1 MPARGL
7 ASALVILL
15 WLTSSAVAKPVDHG
29 VAAGRLKVA
38 QVSDIET
45 NNNAEVIQTISI
57 NNFQLISYN
66 RGDYS
71 FRVGVGTDSVED
83 AQRGVV
89 MTSVTENGR
98 DNFGS
103 NGYPISAFETNASGA
118 HRIVTFLATE
128 AGAGNAIEYN
138 VNVAAAWFPYDRY
151 LGGFARN
158 STGANGGTN
167 DLFTGSPGLWLG
179 THFKGVAAG
188 RSIVDL
194 RSRGIDSRTSG
205 VLLVSGAK
213 DENNFALS
221 QVNTN
226 DGTWNVFVRDNAQI
240 TYSTYE
246 QDPVAFVFIPRTNTA
261 LVSGRFRGDGTID
274 LFSGPSPQFTVTNL
288 GPGRWDLRLPGHSPT
303 NGVLILSPE
312 GGGALNGDNIVS
324 YQITG
329 NGWEIQSR
337 DTPNNG
343 LQTPGTEPV
352 ASFVFIPAPSPGFTV
367 TPTNNLLTAAYG
379 GTATFSVVLHS
390 RPATN
395 VTVAV
400 SSSQPTRGLP
410 SPATLTF
417 KPHEWNVPHLV
428 TITGQN
434 NPSSEVLPY
443 TIVLSPAVSADPA
456 YQGLDPANVA
466 AFLVPARARL
476 ISPTNDAPNAGVS
489 TALQVMVTN
498 HLPGNLTA
506 RFYGREVFVPYPAP
520 DFTIVLLPDTQNYAA
535 EKYGA
540 TKQMFIAQTEWIIT
554 NRVARNIAYVS
565 NLGDIV
571 NDGDIYQGLPNLTQW
586 RNATNAMYR
595 LENPTRTQLPQG
607 IPYGAAVGNHDQEPN
622 GDPNGTTLYYNTY
635 FGVSHFAGRSY
646 YGGHY
651 GTNNNNHFDFFSASG
666 LDFIVLYFEYD
677 TNANPAVLDWGNEV
691 LRTNAHRRAIVV
703 THYLGGAQTPTT
715 LSAQGSALYHAL
727 KSNTNLFLMLGGH
740 VSGEGWRKDTFAAN
754 TVHSLIADYQFYDNG
769 GEGFLRIMT
778 FSPSNN
784 LVRVETY
791 SPWLRQYEADEDSE
805 FSFPCN
811 LQADGR
817 VPPDTNFVLLGTDAG
832 LQPGSL
838 SSCLWPGLKAG
849 KSYEWFVTVTDG
861 TGQTATSPIW
871 RFNTGVSNNPPTVV
885 NSSRTILGDSPTNLT
900 LTASDPNGDA
910 LTFQIRTPAT
920 QGLLQDL
927 LPEVGTVTYRPAH
940 GYRGTDRFTFTATD
954 GQATSSVAT
963 LNLTIISPPDDNTN
977 GLPDAWETAYGITDP
992 TADEDHDGQTN
1003 SEEYRANTNPTNAA
1017 SVFRILSIERLSHG
1031 PVHLTWSS
1039 VGGSRYRV
1047 QVSNSDTNGT
1057 FPGSFKDVTR
1067 SLTNEMDPAPP
1078 GVPSTQSFTD
1088 TYTQTAA
1095 PTNPARYYRIRIAP

>member
-1 MPARGL
+1 M
-7 ASALVILL
+7 ASALAVLL
-15 WLTSSAVAKPVDHG
+15 LVASSALAEPVHHG
-29 VAAGRLKVA
+29 VAAGMLKVN
-38 QVSDIET
+38 QVSDVET
-45 NNNAEVIQTISI
+45 NNNAEVIQTLSI

-71 FRVGVGTDSVED
+71 FRVGVGTESVED

-128 AGAGNAIEYN
+128 GGAGNAIEYN

-158 STGANGGTN
+158 SAGVNGGTN
-167 DLFTGSPGLWLG
+167 DLFTGSPGLVLG
-179 THFKGVAAG
+179 THFRGVAAG
-188 RSIVDL
+188 RSVVDL
-194 RSRGIDSRTSG
+194 RSHGIDSRTSG

-226 DGTWNVFVRDNAQI
+226 DGTWNVFVRDNAQ
-240 TYSTYE
+240 TAYSSYE

-261 LVSGRFRGDGTID
+261 LISGRFRGDGSID
-274 LFSGPSPQFTVTNL
+274 LFSGASPQFTVTNL
-288 GPGRWDLRLPGHSPT
+288 GPGRWDLRIPGRSPT

-312 GGGALNGDNIVS
+312 GGGAWNGDNILS

-329 NGWEIQSR
+329 DGWEIQSR
-337 DTPNNG
+337 DTPGNG
-343 LQTPGTEPV
+343 LQTPDNEPV

-367 TPTNNLLTAAYG
+367 TPTNNLVTAAYG

-400 SSSQPTRGLP
+400 SSSQPGRGIP
-410 SPATLTF
+410 SPSTLTF
-417 KPHEWNVPHLV
+417 RPHEWNVPHTV
-428 TITGQN
+428 TVTGQN
-434 NPSSEVLPY
+434 NPSTEVLPY
-443 TIVLSPAVSADPA
+443 MLVLSPAVSADPA
-456 YQGLDPANVA
+456 YHGLDPANVTA
-466 AFLVPARARL
+466 LLVPARAHL
-476 ISPTNDAPNAGVS
+476 ISPTNNTPNAGVS
-489 TALQVMVTN
+489 TALQVLVTN
-498 HLPGNLTA
+498 HVPGNLTA

-520 DFTIVLLPDTQNYAA
+520 DFSIVLLPDTQNYAA
-535 EKYGA
+535 EKYGG
-540 TKQMFIAQTEWIIT
+540 TKEMFIAQTEWIIT

-571 NDGDIYQGLPNLTQW
+571 NDGDIYQGQPNLTQW

-595 LENPTRTQLPQG
+595 LENPNRTQLPDG
-607 IPYGAAVGNHDQEPN
+607 IPYGVAVGNHDQEPN

-635 FGVSHFAGRSY
+635 FGVSRFAGRSY

-677 TNANPAVLDWGNEV
+677 TNANPAVLAWGSEV

-715 LSAQGSALYHAL
+715 LSAQASAIYHAL
-727 KSNTNLFLMLGGH
+727 KGHTNLFLMLGGH
-740 VSGEGWRKDTFAAN
+740 VSGEGWRKDTFAGN
-754 TVHSLIADYQFYDNG
+754 TVHSLISDYQFYDNG
-769 GEGFLRIMT
+769 GQGLLRIMT

-805 FSFPCN
+805 FSFPYN

-817 VPPDTNFVLLGTDAG
+817 IPPDTNFVVLGTEAG
-832 LQPGSL
+832 LQPGSV
-838 SSCLWPGLKAG
+838 SSCVWPGLKAG

-861 TGQTATSPIW
+861 SGQTATSPVW
-871 RFNTGVSNNPPTVV
+871 RFRTGQSNNPPTVV
-885 NSSRTILGDSPTNLT
+885 NLSRTIFGDAPTNLT

-910 LTFQIRTPAT
+910 LTFQIRAPTT
-920 QGLLQDL
+920 QGLLRDFV
-927 LPEVGTVTYRPAH
+927 PEAGTVTYHPAH
-940 GYRGTDRFTFTATD
+940 GFRGTDRFTFAATD
-954 GQATSSVAT
+954 GQATSSIAT
-963 LNLTIISPPDDNTN
+963 LNLAIIAPPDDNTN
-977 GLPDAWETAYGITDP
+977 GLPDAWEAAYGITDP
-992 TADEDHDGQTN
+992 AGDEDQDGQSN
-1003 SEEYRANTNPTNAA
+1003 YEEYRANTNPTNAA
-1017 SVFRILSIERLSHG
+1017 SAFRILSLERLTNGWVNLAWASA
-1031 PVHLTWSS
+1031 
-1039 VGGSRYRV
+1039 GGTRYRI
-1047 QVSNSDTNGT
+1047 QVSNSDTNGNFT
-1057 FPGSFKDVTR
+1057 GSFKDVTR
-1067 SLTNEMDPAPP
+1067 PLTNEMDPAPP
-1078 GVPSTQSFTD
+1078 GVASTQVFTD
-1088 TYTQTAA
+1088 TYTDTAA